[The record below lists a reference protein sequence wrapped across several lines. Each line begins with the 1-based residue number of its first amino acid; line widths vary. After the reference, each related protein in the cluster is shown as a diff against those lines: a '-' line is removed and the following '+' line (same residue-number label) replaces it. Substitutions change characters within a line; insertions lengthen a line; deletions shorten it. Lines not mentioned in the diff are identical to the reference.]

1 MRSALFIQV
10 NAQWQVRGLARA
22 GSPVQHL
29 DNHIPM
35 QEQTLR
41 TITVPNARLS
51 MQCYAWQ
58 DSLSLSVIDSTTR
71 DEVRI
76 EGIKSE
82 QAFTTIVSLVSGLKY
97 HDEKS
102 RARDERL
109 LNDLEAQIKRVRDSW
124 SKASKQTQSN

>member
-1 MRSALFIQV
+1 
-10 NAQWQVRGLARA
+10 
-22 GSPVQHL
+22 
-29 DNHIPM
+29 M

-58 DSLSLSVIDSTTR
+58 DSFSLAVTDSTTR

-76 EGIKSE
+76 EGIESP
-82 QAFTTIVSLVSGLKY
+82 QAFQAIANLVSGLKY

-102 RARDERL
+102 RARDQQL
-109 LNDLEAQIKRVRDSW
+109 LDDLEAQIKRVRDSW
-124 SKASKQTQSN
+124 SEASKQTQST

>member
-1 MRSALFIQV
+1 
-10 NAQWQVRGLARA
+10 
-22 GSPVQHL
+22 
-29 DNHIPM
+29 M

-51 MQCYAWQ
+51 LQCYAWQ
-58 DSLSLSVIDSTTR
+58 DSLSLSVTDSTTR

-76 EGIKSE
+76 EGIESP
-82 QAFTTIVSLVSGLKY
+82 QAFQAIANLVSGLKY

-102 RARDERL
+102 RARDEQL

-124 SKASKQTQSN
+124 SESKQTQSN

>member
-1 MRSALFIQV
+1 
-10 NAQWQVRGLARA
+10 
-22 GSPVQHL
+22 
-29 DNHIPM
+29 M

-58 DSLSLSVIDSTTR
+58 DSLSLSVTDSTTR

-76 EGIKSE
+76 EGIKAE
-82 QAFTTIVSLVSGLKY
+82 QAFTNIVSLVSGLKY

-102 RARDERL
+102 RARDELL

-124 SKASKQTQSN
+124 SEASKQTQSA

>member
-1 MRSALFIQV
+1 
-10 NAQWQVRGLARA
+10 
-22 GSPVQHL
+22 
-29 DNHIPM
+29 M

-58 DSLSLSVIDSTTR
+58 DSLSLSVTDSTTR

-76 EGIKSE
+76 EGIESP
-82 QAFTTIVSLVSGLKY
+82 QAFKAIANLVSGLKY

-102 RARDERL
+102 RARDEQL

-124 SKASKQTQSN
+124 SESKQTQSN

>member
-1 MRSALFIQV
+1 MLGCVHRTLTIKSM
-10 NAQWQVRGLARA
+10 
-22 GSPVQHL
+22 H
-29 DNHIPM
+29 
-35 QEQTLR
+35 EQTLR

-51 MQCYAWQ
+51 LQCYAWQ
-58 DSLSLSVIDSTTR
+58 DSFALSVTDSTTR

-82 QAFTTIVSLVSGLKY
+82 QAFTNIVSLVAGLKY

-102 RARDERL
+102 RARDEQL

-124 SKASKQTQSN
+124 SEASKTIAS

>member
-1 MRSALFIQV
+1 
-10 NAQWQVRGLARA
+10 
-22 GSPVQHL
+22 
-29 DNHIPM
+29 M

-58 DSLSLSVIDSTTR
+58 DSLSLSVTDSTTR

-76 EGIKSE
+76 EGIKAE
-82 QAFTTIVSLVSGLKY
+82 QSFSNIVSLVSGRKY

-102 RARDERL
+102 RARDELL

-124 SKASKQTQSN
+124 SEASKQTQSA

>member
-1 MRSALFIQV
+1 
-10 NAQWQVRGLARA
+10 
-22 GSPVQHL
+22 
-29 DNHIPM
+29 M

-41 TITVPNARLS
+41 TITVSNARLS

-58 DSLSLSVIDSTTR
+58 DSLSLSVTDSTTR

-76 EGIKSE
+76 EGIKAE
-82 QAFTTIVSLVSGLKY
+82 QAFTNIANLVSGLKY

-102 RARDERL
+102 RARDEQL

-124 SKASKQTQSN
+124 SEASKQTQSA